1 MRVNWEEYVNT
12 DKTKWRE
19 VISES
24 IKKGKTSGMPLEVME
39 LLKKILE
46 EK

>member
-1 MRVNWEEYVNT
+1 MKWEEYVNT
-12 DKTKWRE
+12 DKIKWQE
-19 VISES
+19 IISDS

>member
-1 MRVNWEEYVNT
+1 MKWEEYVNT

-39 LLKKILE
+39 LLKKTLE